1 MATWSPHADLYAKR
15 LSTEHAMPL
24 DIGGDER
31 QHSRH
36 PPIYMQDGV
45 WLDMQ
50 GQGYLATRIAG
61 EYMHGR
67 VANCTLG
74 KPDRSGM
81 MFQYQASGLL
91 QSNHHANMLME
102 FLICG
107 AGLPMSC

>member
-45 WLDMQ
+45 WLVMQ
-50 GQGYLATRIAG
+50 GQGYLATRVAG
-61 EYMHGR
+61 GYMHGH
-67 VANCTLG
+67 VANCALG
-74 KPDRSGM
+74 QADRLDPM
-81 MFQYQASGLL
+81 LQYQSSKMCY
-91 QSNHHANMLME
+91 SNQITMP
-102 FLICG
+102 IC
-107 AGLPMSC
+107 